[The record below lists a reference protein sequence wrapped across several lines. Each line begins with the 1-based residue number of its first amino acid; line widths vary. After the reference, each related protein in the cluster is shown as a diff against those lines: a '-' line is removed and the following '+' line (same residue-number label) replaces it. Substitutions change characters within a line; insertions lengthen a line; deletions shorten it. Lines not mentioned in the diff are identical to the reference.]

1 MEILIE
7 SIKRHE
13 GYRDKVYL
21 DSEGHLTCGWG
32 HCLRLGTKVPIE
44 ASEAFFKADLAMAVS
59 DYIRLPKKL
68 TDNLNVSRKRV
79 IVEMIFN
86 IGLPKLLGFKKMLA
100 ATEAQD
106 WKEAAAQMRDSR
118 WAVQVKG
125 RAQELAD
132 IYEKG
137 AIE

>member
-1 MEILIE
+1 MDLLIE

-32 HCLRLGTKVPIE
+32 HCLRLGTKVPV
-44 ASEAFFKADLAMAVS
+44 ASSEAFFEADLATAVS
-59 DYIRLPKKL
+59 DYLRLPKKL
-68 TDNLNVSRKRV
+68 TDKLNIPRKRV

-86 IGLPKLLGFKKMLA
+86 LGFAKLQEFVKMLTALEAGDFETA
-100 ATEAQD
+100 A
-106 WKEAAAQMRDSR
+106 KEMLDSK

-125 RAQELAD
+125 RATELAE
-132 IYEKG
+132 IMRKG
-137 AIE
+137 GT